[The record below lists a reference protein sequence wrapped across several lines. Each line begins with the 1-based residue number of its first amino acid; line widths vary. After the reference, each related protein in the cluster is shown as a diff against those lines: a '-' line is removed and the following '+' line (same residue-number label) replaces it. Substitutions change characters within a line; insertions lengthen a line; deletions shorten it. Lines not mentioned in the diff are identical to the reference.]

1 MNGIISI
8 NKSQGMTSHDVVYKV
23 RKILHTKKIGHTGT
37 LDPIA
42 EGVLPLTIGQGTKI
56 SQFIVEKEKEYV
68 AELSFGSKTDSFDR
82 TGQIIGQVDKI
93 ITEDELKKT
102 LLLFTGEIDQV
113 PPIYSAI
120 KVDGKKLYEYAREQ
134 IQVEIK
140 ARKIS
145 IHELE
150 LLHFEFPIAK
160 IRVACSKGTYIRSL
174 CNDIGEKL
182 GTFAHMTSLIRT
194 KSGPFHLDKAISLKQ
209 LEALSSEKIEQH
221 LYPMDFPLQH
231 LFRVDVQPYSAK
243 YLLNGNPLIQKNI
256 VQNINDIPLCEK
268 VRIYLHDEFKGVGL
282 MENKDDYRIKP
293 LRLFTNQ

>member
-1 MNGIISI
+1 MNGIINI
-8 NKSQGMTSHDVVYKV
+8 YKSQGMTSHDVVYKV

-209 LEALSSEKIEQH
+209 LEALSSEEIEQH

>member
-1 MNGIISI
+1 MNGIINI
-8 NKSQGMTSHDVVYKV
+8 YKSQGMTSHDVVYKV